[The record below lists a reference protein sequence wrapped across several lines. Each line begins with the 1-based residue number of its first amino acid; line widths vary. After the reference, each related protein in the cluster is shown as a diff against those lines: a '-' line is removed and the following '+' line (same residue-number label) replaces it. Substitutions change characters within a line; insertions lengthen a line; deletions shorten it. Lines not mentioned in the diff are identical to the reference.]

1 MILIQLFFSLLIRL
15 VQIKIQVIGRL
26 IPLILIIM
34 ALRMDV
40 YAMMWD
46 LAPVSKDWI
55 NSQYNY

>member
-1 MILIQLFFSLLIRL
+1 LIRL